1 MELSFKPSSYTLN
14 AAPVAALHSLPADW
28 WRGGRGLVCGGDF
41 EEGKNIK
48 FNTGGDQQKK
58 EEEEL

>member
-28 WRGGRGLVCGGDF
+28 WRGGKGWYMWRTLKKEKIKIKYRGEVS
-41 EEGKNIK
+41 K
-48 FNTGGDQQKK
+48 KK